1 LQAAVDCFRRIP
13 SSPLGKRLEA
23 WQLRLDVPL
32 SAMAAASGHE
42 AVMKRESP
50 EARTSAGKG
59 VVRPLATDFSAAQV
73 CLLESE
79 HGPGFSMP
87 PTRHDFHKVLHVTAG
102 EGMLCWRCGA
112 KDREEPMRPGDFL
125 YVGAQ
130 TEHWIR
136 DAPGSP
142 LTLTI
147 VAVQP
152 EVLAGYSPPQEIR
165 VLREG
170 AMVRDLRQALR
181 EMLVEAGL
189 VRPER
194 GLLLHGLAAWLLV
207 RVCREGKVPDGMGMD
222 GPRGSV
228 ERRVEAYLQSLE
240 HGFFDDEPLDEVAR
254 RLGLSRRAF
263 TSRFRSVAGMS
274 REASLRQLRVAHAC
288 RLLRDTE
295 RSIIG
300 IAFECGYNDLSSFYR
315 AFKRETRRTP
325 ASWRKAALDR
335 GDSTPY

>member
-1 LQAAVDCFRRIP
+1 
-13 SSPLGKRLEA
+13 
-23 WQLRLDVPL
+23 
-32 SAMAAASGHE
+32 MAAAGG
-42 AVMKRESP
+42 RESFMKQESS
-50 EARTSAGKG
+50 EARTGAGKG
-59 VVRPLATDFSAAQV
+59 VVRPLATDFSAARV

-102 EGMLCWRCGA
+102 EGMLCWRSGTG
-112 KDREEPMRPGDFL
+112 DREEPMLPGDFL
-125 YVGAQ
+125 HVGAG

-170 AMVRDLRQALR
+170 AMARDLRQALR

-189 VRPER
+189 DRPER
-194 GLLLHGLAAWLLV
+194 RLLLHGLAAWLVV
-207 RVCREGKVPDGMGMD
+207 RVSREGKAPEALGPD
-222 GPRGSV
+222 GPRGPA
-228 ERRVEAYLQSLE
+228 ERRVEAYVRSLE
-240 HGFFDDEPLDEVAR
+240 HGFFDDESLDEVAR
-254 RLGLSRRAF
+254 RLGLSRRIF

-274 REASLRQLRVAHAC
+274 REAYLRRLRVAHAC
-288 RLLRDTE
+288 RLLDGTE

-315 AFKRETRRTP
+315 AFRRETRRTP
-325 ASWRKAALDR
+325 ASWRRAARDA
-335 GDSTPY
+335 

>member
-1 LQAAVDCFRRIP
+1 M
-13 SSPLGKRLEA
+13 A
-23 WQLRLDVPL
+23 WQFRADAGFPANRRAGLRC
-32 SAMAAASGHE
+32 AMKG
-42 AVMKRESP
+42 K
-50 EARTSAGKG
+50 SAGAVREACQG
-59 VVRPLATDFSAAQV
+59 VVRPLEADFSAARV

-79 HGPGFSMP
+79 HGPGFAMP

-102 EGMLCWRCGA
+102 EGMLCWGA
-112 KDREEPMRPGDFL
+112 REEPMLPGDFL
-125 YVGAQ
+125 HVAAG
-130 TEHWIR
+130 TEHRIR

-147 VAVQP
+147 VAIQP
-152 EVLAGYSPPQEIR
+152 EVVAGYAPPQEIR

-189 VRPER
+189 DRPER
-194 GLLLHGLAAWLLV
+194 RLLLHGLAAWLMV
-207 RVCREGKVPDGMGMD
+207 RVCREGSDPAENGT
-222 GPRGSV
+222 PARRGAP
-228 ERRVEAYLQSLE
+228 EQRVEAYLQSLE

-274 REASLRQLRVAHAC
+274 REAYLRRLRVAHAC

-295 RSIIG
+295 RPIIG

-315 AFKRETRRTP
+315 AFKREAKRTP
-325 ASWRKAALDR
+325 ASWRKAARDA
-335 GDSTPY
+335 

>member
-1 LQAAVDCFRRIP
+1 
-13 SSPLGKRLEA
+13 
-23 WQLRLDVPL
+23 
-32 SAMAAASGHE
+32 
-42 AVMKRESP
+42 MKKESP
-50 EARTSAGKG
+50 EAGKSTGRG
-59 VVRPLATDFSAAQV
+59 VVRPLATDFSAAKV

-79 HGPGFSMP
+79 HGPGFSMA

-102 EGMLCWRCGA
+102 EGMLCWQGRTEAG
-112 KDREEPMRPGDFL
+112 EEAMRPGDFL
-125 YVGAQ
+125 YVAAG

-147 VAVQP
+147 LAVQP

-189 VRPER
+189 DRPER
-194 GLLLHGLAAWLLV
+194 ALLLHGLAAWLLV
-207 RVCREGKVPDGMGMD
+207 RVSREGRAPGKEDRDGSQ
-222 GPRGSV
+222 GSA
-228 ERRVEAYLQSLE
+228 EQRVEAYLQSLE

-263 TSRFRSVAGMS
+263 TSHFRAVAGMS
-274 REASLRQLRVAHAC
+274 REACLRQLRVAHAC
-288 RLLRDTE
+288 RLLAGTE

-300 IAFECGYNDLSSFYR
+300 IAFECGYNDLSGFYR
-315 AFKRETRRTP
+315 AFKRETKRTP
-325 ASWRKAALDR
+325 ASWRKSAQPDR
-335 GDSTPY
+335 LE

>member
-1 LQAAVDCFRRIP
+1 
-13 SSPLGKRLEA
+13 
-23 WQLRLDVPL
+23 
-32 SAMAAASGHE
+32 
-42 AVMKRESP
+42 MKRESP
-50 EARTSAGKG
+50 VAKTNVEKG
-59 VVRPLATDFSAAQV
+59 VVRPLATDFSAARV

-102 EGMLCWRCGA
+102 EGMLCWRSDA

-130 TEHWIR
+130 AEHWIR
-136 DAPGSP
+136 DAPESP

-170 AMVRDLRQALR
+170 ATVRDLRQALR

-194 GLLLHGLAAWLLV
+194 ALLLHGLAAWLLV
-207 RVCREGKVPDGMGMD
+207 RVCREGNEPDPHRAD
-222 GPRGSV
+222 DSRGSP
-228 ERRVEAYLQSLE
+228 ERRVEAYVQSLE
-240 HGFFDDEPLDEVAR
+240 HGFFDDEPLDEVAS
-254 RLGLSRRAF
+254 RLDLSRRAF
-263 TSRFRSVAGMS
+263 TSRFRLVAGMS
-274 REASLRQLRVAHAC
+274 REAYLRQLRVAHAC
-288 RLLRDTE
+288 RLLSGTE

-300 IAFECGYNDLSSFYR
+300 IAFECGYNDLSGFYR
-315 AFKRETRRTP
+315 AFKRETKRTP
-325 ASWRKAALDR
+325 ASWRKVGMDR
-335 GDSTPY
+335 GRLG

>member
-1 LQAAVDCFRRIP
+1 MN
-13 SSPLGKRLEA
+13 GKSTGA
-23 WQLRLDVPL
+23 
-32 SAMAAASGHE
+32 G
-42 AVMKRESP
+42 
-50 EARTSAGKG
+50 RTAGQG
-59 VVRPLATDFSAAQV
+59 VVRPLEVDFSAAGV

-87 PTRHDFHKVLHVTAG
+87 PTRHGFYKVLHVTGG
-102 EGMLCWRCGA
+102 EGVLCWRGG
-112 KDREEPMRPGDFL
+112 EEPMLPGDFFH
-125 YVGAQ
+125 VGAG

-136 DAPGSP
+136 DTPGSP

-152 EVLAGYSPPQEIR
+152 EVLAGYSPPREIR

-189 VRPER
+189 DRPER
-194 GLLLHGLAAWLLV
+194 ALLLHGLAAWLLV
-207 RVCREGKVPDGMGMD
+207 RVCREGKAPDGQDTG
-222 GPRGSV
+222 GSRGSP
-228 ERRVEAYLQSLE
+228 ERRVEAYVQSLE
-240 HGFFDDEPLDEVAR
+240 HGFFDEEPLDEVAR

-274 REASLRQLRVAHAC
+274 REAYLRQLRVAHAC
-288 RLLRDTE
+288 RLLDETE

-300 IAFECGYNDLSSFYR
+300 IAFECGYNDLSGFYR
-315 AFKRETRRTP
+315 AFKRETKQTP
-325 ASWRKAALDR
+325 ASWRKVGRDR
-335 GDSTPY
+335 D

>member
-1 LQAAVDCFRRIP
+1 MKHK
-13 SSPLGKRLEA
+13 SP
-23 WQLRLDVPL
+23 D
-32 SAMAAASGHE
+32 
-42 AVMKRESP
+42 
-50 EARTSAGKG
+50 ARTSAGKG
-59 VVRPLATDFSAAQV
+59 VVRPLATDFSAAKV

-79 HGPGFSMP
+79 HGPGFTMP

-102 EGMLCWRCGA
+102 EGMLCSQCGPQT
-112 KDREEPMRPGDFL
+112 REEPMRPGDFL
-125 YVGAQ
+125 HVAAG

-152 EVLAGYSPPQEIR
+152 EVLAGYSPPREIR

-170 AMVRDLRQALR
+170 ATVRDLRHALR

-189 VRPER
+189 DRPER
-194 GLLLHGLAAWLLV
+194 RLLLHGLAAWLLV
-207 RVCREGKVPDGMGMD
+207 RVCREGKVPDVQGAD
-222 GPRGSV
+222 ASP
-228 ERRVEAYLQSLE
+228 ERRVEAYVRSLA

-263 TSRFRSVAGMS
+263 TNRFRSVAGMS
-274 REASLRQLRVAHAC
+274 REAYLRQLRVAHAC
-288 RLLRDTE
+288 RLLDETE

-300 IAFECGYNDLSSFYR
+300 IAFECGYNDLSGFYR
-315 AFKRETRRTP
+315 AFKRETKRTP
-325 ASWRKAALDR
+325 ASWRKVGKDR
-335 GDSTPY
+335 GRLEGLG

>member
-1 LQAAVDCFRRIP
+1 
-13 SSPLGKRLEA
+13 
-23 WQLRLDVPL
+23 
-32 SAMAAASGHE
+32 
-42 AVMKRESP
+42 MKRESP

-125 YVGAQ
+125 HVGAQ

-207 RVCREGKVPDGMGMD
+207 RVCREGKVPDGTGMD

-315 AFKRETRRTP
+315 AFKRETKRTP
-325 ASWRKAALDR
+325 ASWRKVGKDR
-335 GDSTPY
+335 GRLEGLG

>member
-1 LQAAVDCFRRIP
+1 
-13 SSPLGKRLEA
+13 
-23 WQLRLDVPL
+23 
-32 SAMAAASGHE
+32 
-42 AVMKRESP
+42 MKREASRI
-50 EARTSAGKG
+50 AMAGMAGSGRG
-59 VVRPLATDFSAAQV
+59 VVRPLATDFSAARV

-102 EGMLCWRCGA
+102 EGMLCWNHRSS
-112 KDREEPMRPGDFL
+112 DREEPMLPGDFL
-125 YVGAQ
+125 HVGAG

-170 AMVRDLRQALR
+170 AMARDLRQALR
-181 EMLVEAGL
+181 VEAGL
-189 VRPER
+189 DRPER
-194 GLLLHGLAAWLLV
+194 RLLLHGLAAWLLV
-207 RVCREGKVPDGMGMD
+207 RVCREGKVPEVESPD
-222 GPRGSV
+222 GPRGSA
-228 ERRVEAYLQSLE
+228 ERRVEAYVQSLE

-263 TSRFRSVAGMS
+263 TSRFRSVTGMS
-274 REASLRQLRVAHAC
+274 REAYLRQHRVAHAC
-288 RLLRDTE
+288 RLLDGTE

-325 ASWRKAALDR
+325 ASWRKAGRDR
-335 GDSTPY
+335 GRLE

>member
-1 LQAAVDCFRRIP
+1 
-13 SSPLGKRLEA
+13 
-23 WQLRLDVPL
+23 
-32 SAMAAASGHE
+32 
-42 AVMKRESP
+42 MKRESP
-50 EARTSAGKG
+50 EARTNAGKG
-59 VVRPLATDFSAAQV
+59 VVRPLATDFSAAKV

-79 HGPGFSMP
+79 HGPAFSMP

-102 EGMLCWRCGA
+102 EGMLCWQGGTEA
-112 KDREEPMRPGDFL
+112 AEEAMRPGDFL
-125 YVGAQ
+125 FVAAG

-189 VRPER
+189 DRPER

-207 RVCREGKVPDGMGMD
+207 RVSREGRAPGREDRD
-222 GPRGSV
+222 GPQGSA
-228 ERRVEAYLQSLE
+228 EQRVEAYLQSLE

-263 TSRFRSVAGMS
+263 TSRFRAVAGMS
-274 REASLRQLRVAHAC
+274 REARLRQLRVAHAC
-288 RLLRDTE
+288 RLLSGTE

-300 IAFECGYNDLSSFYR
+300 IAFECGYNDLSGFYR
-315 AFKRETRRTP
+315 AFKRETKRTP
-325 ASWRKAALDR
+325 ASWRKSASNRSRPD
-335 GDSTPY
+335 